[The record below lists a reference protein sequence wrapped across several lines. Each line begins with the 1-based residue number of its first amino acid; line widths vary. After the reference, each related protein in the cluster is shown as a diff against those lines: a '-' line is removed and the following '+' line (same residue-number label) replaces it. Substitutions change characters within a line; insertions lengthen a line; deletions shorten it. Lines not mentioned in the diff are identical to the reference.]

1 MTTSTDP
8 DPSEDDPNTFE
19 PLGLSPALLEN
30 IGQLG
35 FREPTPIQA
44 AAIPPLLEG
53 RDMIGRA
60 RTGSGKTAAF
70 GLPLIQLLD
79 RQHRGVQAL
88 ILAPTRELAL
98 QVTEALR
105 TFAQRGGPPIVT
117 IYGGSPYGPQLKAL
131 REGVP
136 IVVGTPG
143 RVIDHLE
150 RGSLDLSGLRML
162 ILDEADEMLRMGFI
176 EDVEKV
182 LEAASPE
189 RQVALFSA
197 TMPEPIRRVAAKHLK
212 DPAIIQVEGGPL
224 TVDHIEQRWIRVPE
238 RHKLEALVRILAA
251 EDRGATLVFAR
262 TRAACAGLASELERR
277 GIGVDALHGDLGQ
290 TARER
295 VLGRMREGM
304 LDVLI
309 ATDVASRGLDVEHIT
324 HVINFDLPTDAENYV
339 HRIGRTGRA
348 GREGNAISFVT
359 PQQIGRLKGFSRR
372 IGHPIPEAPVPSNAE
387 MAQLRQ
393 KRLLEGLRGALKAEG
408 QEPLRGWIETVAEE
422 EGWDPLDMAAAAVRL
437 LTEPRGALEFDPDP
451 RPPVWARP
459 PVRQQRPYSNDRR
472 DGPPMNRGSNERHPG
487 PPHDRGPSEH
497 RQGRPGPNE
506 RSHGPPRNHPEVDPT
521 DVVELFFAAGG
532 ARGLRPADVVG
543 ALANEAGVPGAWIGR
558 ITILDHKTFVG
569 LPRVVA
575 EHLAAAGPTFNL
587 RGSDVRV
594 ALAREDGP
602 KRRPDGGGR
611 SAFGPHR
618 SKDARTHVKRA
629 KGRKGS

>member
-1 MTTSTDP
+1 MDTNTEQEP
-8 DPSEDDPNTFE
+8 AEEEPNTFE
-19 PLGLSPALLEN
+19 PLGLRPDLLAIVGE
-30 IGQLG
+30 LG
-35 FREPTPIQA
+35 FVEPTPIQA
-44 AAIPPLLEG
+44 AAIPPLLAG
-53 RDMIGRA
+53 KDMIGRA

-79 RQHRGVQAL
+79 REQQGVQAL
-88 ILAPTRELAL
+88 VLAPTRELAL

-105 TFAQRGGPPIVT
+105 TFTPKAGPRIVT
-117 IYGGSPYGPQLKAL
+117 VYGGAPYGPQFKAL
-131 REGVP
+131 RAGVP

-150 RGSLDLSGLRML
+150 RGSLDLSGLKLL

-197 TMPEPIRRVAAKHLK
+197 TMPEPIRRIAARHLRE
-212 DPAIIQVEGGPL
+212 PEIVQVEDGPL
-224 TVDHIEQRWIRVPE
+224 TVDHIQQRWLRVPE

-290 TARER
+290 SARER
-295 VLGRMREGM
+295 VLDRMREGL

-309 ATDVASRGLDVEHIT
+309 ATDVASRGLDVDLIT

-348 GREGNAISFVT
+348 GRIGNAISFVT

-372 IGHPIPEAPVPSNAE
+372 IGHPIPEATVPSDAE
-387 MAQLRQ
+387 MAQLRLR
-393 KRLLEGLRGALKAEG
+393 RLLTGLREALTAEG
-408 QEPLRGWIETVAEE
+408 QEPLRGWIETVAVEE
-422 EGWDPLDMAAAAVRL
+422 EWDPLDLAAAAVRL
-437 LTEPRGALEFDPDP
+437 LTEPRGALQFDPDP
-451 RPPVWARP
+451 RPPAWARP
-459 PVRQQRPYSNDRR
+459 PARPPRPERPEHPRSGGHPRAPEPDRR
-472 DGPPMNRGSNERHPG
+472 P
-487 PPHDRGPSEH
+487 
-497 RQGRPGPNE
+497 Q
-506 RSHGPPRNHPEVDPT
+506 GPPRGHPEVDPE
-521 DVVELFFAAGG
+521 DVVELFFGAGG

-575 EHLAAAGPTFNL
+575 EHLAAAGPTFCL

-602 KRRPDGGGR
+602 PRRPDGGGR
-611 SAFGPHR
+611 RAFGPHR
-618 SKDARTHVKRA
+618 SKDARNHLKRA
-629 KGRKGS
+629 KGRKG